1 MRALPAMPRTTQST
15 IVALYKDDPWLQS
28 GASSP
33 LSEES
38 LDVLFKYGPIVY
50 SKRCFDS
57 EEYNASVRKV
67 MARYPKISRAL
78 AEQEIN
84 LFLDDAN
91 KYLAQQTDKRKREGP
106 KEDELQPPVGVID
119 RFLVVAWVGIFAI
132 AARVLAGLSMTTP
145 RPPSPQELMEVP
157 ATEALLNLPA
167 DSLQQLMP

>member
-1 MRALPAMPRTTQST
+1 MAS
-15 IVALYKDDPWLQS
+15 KW
-28 GASSP
+28 ASSP

-84 LFLDDAN
+84 LFLD
-91 KYLAQQTDKRKREGP
+91 
-106 KEDELQPPVGVID
+106 
-119 RFLVVAWVGIFAI
+119 
-132 AARVLAGLSMTTP
+132 
-145 RPPSPQELMEVP
+145 RPE
-157 ATEALLNLPA
+157 
-167 DSLQQLMP
+167 